1 MYHMLN
7 IRLDLLISVIEAIPF
22 MAAVGLMAT
31 LLFGLAVGDLRKFC
45 SWEAFYEEYLEFGGY
60 FPALVGAINGI
71 AWGVLVE
78 TSLIFGLYIGAVFV
92 DSFGRQEFLE
102 LSAPVIVIGAFIA
115 YWQYLEC
122 QANIRKAAWYRG
134 F

>member
-1 MYHMLN
+1 MLN
-7 IRLDLLISVIEAIPF
+7 IDPDILIRVIETIPF
-22 MAAVGLMAT
+22 VATLGLMAT
-31 LLFGLAVGDLRKFC
+31 LLLGLAMGDPRKFC
-45 SWEAFYEEYLEFGGY
+45 SWQAFYEEYLEFGGY

-78 TSLIFGLYIGAVFV
+78 TSLIIGLYIGAVFV

-102 LSAPVIVIGAFIA
+102 LSAPFIVFGGFIA

-122 QANIRKAAWYRG
+122 QANIRSAEWYRG